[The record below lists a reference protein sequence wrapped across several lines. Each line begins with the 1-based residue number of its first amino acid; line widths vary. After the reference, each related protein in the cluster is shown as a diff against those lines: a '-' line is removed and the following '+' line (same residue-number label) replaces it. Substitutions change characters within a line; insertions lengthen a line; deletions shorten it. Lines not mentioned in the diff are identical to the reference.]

1 MTEQELFVSDIW
13 QDCKWYVNPEPIT
26 VDDAAAMFKELD
38 SDGVEYPDMTPE
50 EYATLWNA
58 RCSLTD
64 TPSNATISTQSKG
77 ETTMKGNEKYRVGSI
92 ILTGMSKRDVEK
104 LDRIMNPPT
113 GEPVQTVADYLKAHP
128 ETKTETR
135 TSTKGTELIRVLW
148 PDGRTIEY
156 ETSRLDSQPCP
167 IDDTKKGV
175 STMKK
180 QDAYITE
187 DSFGSVLPA
196 SWEYAA
202 QYLNLLIDELPE
214 DKDGEIDTDEVR
226 DIWERYSNGD
236 YNDDMAAQADASQ
249 LYAMIRDWT
258 EDGQSMTQAMKDRL
272 QELCEELDPLALT
285 IRHWDAIASYMDDDI
300 REKVHSELAPC
311 TEIEFLNRY
320 LELDPDFSDL
330 LDTEFSIRF

>member
-1 MTEQELFVSDIW
+1 
-13 QDCKWYVNPEPIT
+13 
-26 VDDAAAMFKELD
+26 
-38 SDGVEYPDMTPE
+38 
-50 EYATLWNA
+50 
-58 RCSLTD
+58 
-64 TPSNATISTQSKG
+64 
-77 ETTMKGNEKYRVGSI
+77 MKGNEKYRVGSI
-92 ILTGMSKRDVEK
+92 ILTGMSKRAVEK

-113 GEPVQTVADYLKAHP
+113 GEPVQTVADYLRDHP

-135 TSTKGTELIRVLW
+135 TSAKGTELIKVLW

-187 DSFGSVLPA
+187 DSFGSVLPQ

-202 QYLNLLIDELPE
+202 QYLNRLIDELPE
-214 DKDGEIDTDEVR
+214 DEDGEIDTDEVR
-226 DIWERYSNGD
+226 DIWERYSSGD

-249 LYAMIRDWT
+249 LYSMIRDWT

-272 QELCEELDPLALT
+272 QELCEELDPQYFTRRA
-285 IRHWDAIASYMDDDI
+285 
-300 REKVHSELAPC
+300 E
-311 TEIEFLNRY
+311 
-320 LELDPDFSDL
+320 
-330 LDTEFSIRF
+330 